1 MAVSSPTTSVPGEF
15 KDTSFRPYIPASAE
29 LTELSLSAVLL
40 GSVLGVVFGAS
51 SLYLFLKVSMTVSAS
66 IPVAVLAIT
75 IFRGVSRAFGTRQ
88 ATILENN
95 IVQTAGSAGES
106 IAFGVG
112 AAMPALMLLGYEL
125 EWTRVMLVAVLGG
138 LLGILMMIPLRKA
151 FIVKQHGVLP
161 YPEGTACAKVLIV
174 GERGGSNA
182 KTVFLG
188 FGLGFVYQILMQ
200 GLKLWS
206 GEWEKA
212 ITGIKGYSKAIVSL
226 EPAPALLGVGY
237 IIGPRIASVMVGGG
251 ILTSLLLTPM
261 IAFFGDALPD
271 VLPPGQQKISTMNA
285 GQISVQYVRY
295 IGAGAVAAGGILS
308 MLNALPLIASS
319 IRGSLSA
326 LGSKRNQSR
335 LDPDEGYRDQ
345 VPRTDRDIPMPF
357 VLLGSIG
364 LTAAIAASN
373 LIPTDLTG
381 RVLGGL
387 LVVLFGFLFVT
398 VSSRITGVIG
408 SSSNPISGMTI
419 ATLLLTCL
427 IFVLLGWVGSQYSLV
442 ALSIAGVVCIA
453 SSNGGTTSQD
463 LKTGYLVGAT
473 PWKQQVAILVG
484 ALVSALVMGGTLLLL
499 NDAYSTTTDRPEDL
513 PSVQADVSKLTQTDV
528 GKDGRTYKVW
538 WVLNPQPGVLPGKY
552 LVDETGEAKFLK
564 DPGIGGRLT
573 YSNSGAPMKKFSPAQ
588 PQLFA
593 TIIDGVMSGDLP
605 WGLVVLGAVLAVV
618 MQLAGVSALAFAV
631 GVYLPL
637 STTMPIF
644 VGGMIRALV
653 DRLRGFSTDESE
665 RSAGTMMSTGLI
677 AGGSLAGI
685 IIALLVVF
693 ESLGQA
699 LDFSTRD
706 PSGEILFRLP
716 AIGVFSILA
725 LALLAVALAGKR
737 PDAEEIKA
745 DTIGGEI

>member
-1 MAVSSPTTSVPGEF
+1 MAASSLATSLTADS
-15 KDTSFRPYIPASAE
+15 KDTSFKPYIPSSAE
-29 LTELSLSAVLL
+29 LTELSLSAVFL

-51 SLYLFLKVSMTVSAS
+51 SLYLFLKVGMTVSAS

-75 IFRGVSRAFGTRQ
+75 IFRGLSRAFGTRS

-419 ATLLLTCL
+419 AT
-427 IFVLLGWVGSQYSLV
+427 
-442 ALSIAGVVCIA
+442 
-453 SSNGGTTSQD
+453 
-463 LKTGYLVGAT
+463 
-473 PWKQQVAILVG
+473 
-484 ALVSALVMGGTLLLL
+484 
-499 NDAYSTTTDRPEDL
+499 
-513 PSVQADVSKLTQTDV
+513 
-528 GKDGRTYKVW
+528 
-538 WVLNPQPGVLPGKY
+538 
-552 LVDETGEAKFLK
+552 
-564 DPGIGGRLT
+564 
-573 YSNSGAPMKKFSPAQ
+573 
-588 PQLFA
+588 
-593 TIIDGVMSGDLP
+593 
-605 WGLVVLGAVLAVV
+605 
-618 MQLAGVSALAFAV
+618 
-631 GVYLPL
+631 
-637 STTMPIF
+637 
-644 VGGMIRALV
+644 
-653 DRLRGFSTDESE
+653 
-665 RSAGTMMSTGLI
+665 
-677 AGGSLAGI
+677 
-685 IIALLVVF
+685 
-693 ESLGQA
+693 
-699 LDFSTRD
+699 
-706 PSGEILFRLP
+706 
-716 AIGVFSILA
+716 
-725 LALLAVALAGKR
+725 
-737 PDAEEIKA
+737 
-745 DTIGGEI
+745 